1 MGTVYGNEIR
11 FDSGRGWWK
20 TKVDYNGSSAT
31 VTLEVEQDY
40 LLWVRIT
47 GTVNGI
53 PNSTLTF
60 NNNATGTHTLGTV
73 SIDPYS
79 DNTIALTCVQGSWG
93 QNGTSTATVPKQS
106 SPSAPTCS
114 VSVTNI
120 GVDRATCIGQIT
132 NNPLNYWKIHLYNTS
147 GSWQT
152 QATGTNSCSFTQTGL
167 AHNTTYN
174 FYHQY
179 TNNNDG
185 EGSGLIAHSF
195 TTLGN
200 PPTASHNSGG
210 DVIGRTYAQI
220 GFSYSCDTNADYS
233 SSNCVYGTTTSYGST
248 ATVDGYNHFF
258 CGGTGEGGTLTP
270 NTTYYYKFTIKD
282 NFGRTSNEVTGS
294 FRTSGNAPTI
304 NSVAVST
311 SRTSAIFNP
320 NVSYDTNASFS
331 SYSIKYG
338 TSTNYDSTST
348 STTISGL
355 TPNTTYYYSV
365 TVTDN
370 WGRTSTAKTGNFK
383 TTGNNP
389 TINSHEVKVYDQTSV
404 EMQYSASYDINDSLA
419 SYKWEYGISTSYGS
433 SVIGTNIINGLSAN
447 TTYYY
452 KLTITS
458 VQERSST
465 ATGSFKTDPATVT
478 ISALGISGITETT
491 VKVDYTFNN
500 PSNVEQFYVIE
511 TILER
516 EDGTSQNYQI
526 NNVIPPYS
534 KVYNNLEPDSKY
546 TCKARVGIEGQG
558 GTIYYSQ
565 WVSQDF
571 ETLASTPFVKID
583 SNGVIKHYKGY
594 ALGKSDIYNGYSSE
608 WKNGNY
614 SETVNSS
621 ISFNGEGTGVSKVKY
636 IEIMPNDAYAYEFP
650 VEQFTTSSGITLIL
664 TNVSDIIQKVV
675 KVKPGQSGSI
685 NTDSSTRLYITCTGI
700 DLNKETAR
708 YIRFSI
714 YRSIKKVPLDK
725 ESIVMLNNKIRYID
739 ISQNGYIKGTTVGS
753 DGKIVELDV
762 YDKLGNNI
770 ALNKSVIMEKGS
782 GSNLEKITDGNYDG
796 SSYCTLNK
804 NSAGTTVRV
813 DLGQEYSYDQIDRVV
828 LWRDVDSI
836 YQESRLLGLDANK
849 QITWKFQ
856 SYKSEG
862 VYKEISEGY
871 TARPRK
877 AKTKHNIYIT
887 SLLNE
892 LDNPPFA
899 DKITI
904 NADWNISIPPVIADL
919 TTHRVDAIIAA
930 NSGKLLKNDVGDLT
944 ALTTTEK
951 SNLVDAINEIW
962 EGINKTEEEFTV
974 LDFVL
979 ESILCG

>member
-1 MGTVYGNEIR
+1 MATVYSGQRWNGEGSCYWRIR
-11 FDSGRGWWK
+11 
-20 TKVDYNGSSAT
+20 VD
-31 VTLEVEQDY
+31 
-40 LLWVRIT
+40 
-47 GTVNGI
+47 
-53 PNSTLTF
+53 
-60 NNNATGTHTLGTV
+60 
-73 SIDPYS
+73 YS
-79 DNTIALTCVQGSWG
+79 DNSANVYVDVGPSGWSIWLRFTSGNNTFTKNATTYYASN
-93 QNGTSTATVPKQS
+93 NGKSANLLGTLSISPYSATTVYQ
-106 SPSAPTCS
+106 TCS
-114 VSVTNI
+114 GSTWGGNVNGESSVTI
-120 GVDRATCIGQIT
+120 PQQYSPAGPTYSRSVSGITRTSATLNVSCSS
-132 NNPLNYWKIHLYNTS
+132 NPASYWRIHWYDTS
-147 GSWQT
+147 GSWVGYSGNG
-152 QATGTNSCSFTQTGL
+152 ATGSWTYTQDNLTP
-167 AHNTTYN
+167 NTSYN
-174 FYHQY
+174 FYTQV

-185 EGSGLIAHSF
+185 EETGLSPIRF
-195 TTLGN
+195 TT
-200 PPTASHNSGG
+200 
-210 DVIGRTYAQI
+210 I
-220 GFSYSCDTNADYS
+220 
-233 SSNCVYGTTTSYGST
+233 
-248 ATVDGYNHFF
+248 
-258 CGGTGEGGTLTP
+258 
-270 NTTYYYKFTIKD
+270 
-282 NFGRTSNEVTGS
+282 
-294 FRTSGNAPTI
+294 GNAPAI
-304 NSVAVST
+304 NSIAVSP

-320 NVSYDTNASFS
+320 NVSYDTNASFR
-331 SYSIKYG
+331 SYSIRYG
-338 TSTNYDSTST
+338 TSTSYGSTST

-355 TPNTTYYYSV
+355 TPNTTYYYSI

-370 WGRTSTAKTGNFK
+370 WERTSVAKTGSFK

-389 TINSHEVKVYDQTSV
+389 TINSHGVKTYAQTSV
-404 EMQYSASYDINDSLA
+404 EMQYSASYDTNDSLS
-419 SYKWEYGISTSYGS
+419 SYKWEYGTSTSYGS
-433 SVIGTNIINGLSAN
+433 SVTGTNTISGLSSN

-452 KLTITS
+452 KLTVTGI
-458 VQERSST
+458 QGRSST

-478 ISALGISGITETT
+478 ISALGISEITETT
-491 VKVDYTFNN
+491 AKVDYTFNN

-511 TILER
+511 TVLER
-516 EDGTSQNYQI
+516 EDGTSQNYQA
-526 NNVIPPYS
+526 NNITPPYT
-534 KVYNNLEPDSKY
+534 KVYDNLEPGSKY
-546 TCKARVGIEGQG
+546 TCKARVGIKGQG

-565 WVSQDF
+565 WASQDF

-614 SETVNSS
+614 SETVNSP
-621 ISFNGEGTGVSKVKY
+621 ISFNGEGAGVSKVKY

-650 VEQFTTSSGITLIL
+650 VEQFTTSSNITLIL
-664 TNVSDIIQKVV
+664 TNVSDIVQKVV
-675 KVKPGQSGSI
+675 KVTPGQSGSI
-685 NTDSSTRLYITCTGI
+685 NTDSSTRLYITCTGT
-700 DLNKETAR
+700 DLSKETAK
-708 YIRFSI
+708 YVRFSI

-725 ESIVMLNNKIRYID
+725 ESIVTLNNKIRYID
-739 ISQNGYIKGTTVGS
+739 ISQNGYIKGTTAGS
-753 DGKIVELDV
+753 DGKIIELDV

-770 ALNKSVIMEKGS
+770 AFNKNVTMERGS
-782 GSNLEKITDGNYDG
+782 GINLEKITDGNHDG
-796 SSYCTLNK
+796 SSYCTLNE
-804 NSAGTTVRV
+804 NSAGTTVRI

-828 LWRDVDSI
+828 LWRDVDCI
-836 YQESRLLGLDANK
+836 YQESRLLGLDASK

-862 VYKEISEGY
+862 VYKETSEGY

-930 NSGKLLKNDVGDLT
+930 NSGRLLKNDVGDLT

-962 EGINKTEEEFTV
+962 NGINKTEEEFTV

>member
-1 MGTVYGNEIR
+1 MASTTISCDGY
-11 FDSGRGWWK
+11 
-20 TKVDYNGSSAT
+20 YNGTHRIVSAT
-31 VTLEVEQDY
+31 V
-40 LLWVRIT
+40 
-47 GTVNGI
+47 
-53 PNSTLTF
+53 S
-60 NNNATGTHTLGTV
+60 
-73 SIDPYS
+73 S
-79 DNTIALTCVQGSWG
+79 D
-93 QNGTSTATVPKQS
+93 
-106 SPSAPTCS
+106 
-114 VSVTNI
+114 
-120 GVDRATCIGQIT
+120 
-132 NNPLNYWKIHLYNTS
+132 
-147 GSWQT
+147 
-152 QATGTNSCSFTQTGL
+152 
-167 AHNTTYN
+167 
-174 FYHQY
+174 
-179 TNNNDG
+179 
-185 EGSGLIAHSF
+185 
-195 TTLGN
+195 
-200 PPTASHNSGG
+200 
-210 DVIGRTYAQI
+210 
-220 GFSYSCDTNADYS
+220 
-233 SSNCVYGTTTSYGST
+233 YGST
-248 ATVDGYNHFF
+248 SASYTLTSTYDTSQGPYTRVGLYINGSLVYDSGYSGNFNTFPTGRNKSFSGTANNIPASGIVSISLGVGIGHNNLSDATASGSIVKATTPTINAPSVSPSRTIASASFSVANN
-258 CGGTGEGGTLTP
+258 GGVAITDHYIDCSQSNFGSVVSSIASSSGTFSGLTP
-270 NTTYYYKFTIKD
+270 NTTYYARANASNGYYRGYSSVVSFT
-282 NFGRTSNEVTGS
+282 TT
-294 FRTSGNAPTI
+294 GNAPTV
-304 NSVAVST
+304 NSVAVSP

-320 NVSYDTNASFS
+320 NVSYDTNASFR
-331 SYSIKYG
+331 SYSIRYG
-338 TSTNYDSTST
+338 TSTSYGSTST

-370 WGRTSTAKTGNFK
+370 WGRTSTAKTGSFK

-389 TINSHEVKVYDQTSV
+389 TINSHEVKVYAQTSV
-404 EMQYSASYDINDSLA
+404 EMQYSASYDTNDSLS
-419 SYKWEYGISTSYGS
+419 SYKWEYGTSTSYGS
-433 SVIGTNIINGLSAN
+433 SITGTNIINGLNAN

-452 KLTITS
+452 KLTVTS
-458 VQERSST
+458 VQGRSST

-478 ISALGISGITETT
+478 ISALGISEITETT
-491 VKVDYTFNN
+491 VKVDYTFSN

-511 TILER
+511 TVLER
-516 EDGTSQNYQI
+516 EDGTSQNYQA
-526 NNVIPPYS
+526 NNITLPYT
-534 KVYNNLEPDSKY
+534 KVYDNLEPGSKY
-546 TCKARVGIEGQG
+546 TCKTRVGIKGQS
-558 GTIYYSQ
+558 GTVYYSQ
-565 WVSQDF
+565 WASQDF

-614 SETVNSS
+614 SETVNSP
-621 ISFNGEGTGVSKVKY
+621 ISFNGEGAGVSKVKY
-636 IEIMPNDAYAYEFP
+636 IEIMPNDTYTYEFP

-675 KVKPGQSGSI
+675 KVTPGQSGSI
-685 NTDSSTRLYITCTGI
+685 NTDSSTRLYITCTGT

-708 YIRFSI
+708 YVRFSI
-714 YRSIKKVPLDK
+714 YRSISKVPLDK
-725 ESIVMLNNKIRYID
+725 ESIVTLNNKIRYID
-739 ISQNGYIKGTTVGS
+739 ISQNGYIKGTTTGS
-753 DGKIVELDV
+753 DGKIIELDV

-770 ALNKSVIMEKGS
+770 ALNKNVTMERGS
-782 GSNLEKITDGNYDG
+782 GSNLEKITDGNHDG
-796 SSYCTLNK
+796 SSYCTLNE

-828 LWRDVDSI
+828 LWRDVDCL
-836 YQESRLLGLDANK
+836 YQESRLLGLDASK

-862 VYKEISEGY
+862 VYKETSEGY

-930 NSGKLLKNDVGDLT
+930 NSGRLLKNDVGDLT

-962 EGINKTEEEFTV
+962 NSINKTEEEFTV

>member
-1 MGTVYGNEIR
+1 MATVYSGQRWNGEGSCYWRIR
-11 FDSGRGWWK
+11 
-20 TKVDYNGSSAT
+20 VD
-31 VTLEVEQDY
+31 
-40 LLWVRIT
+40 
-47 GTVNGI
+47 
-53 PNSTLTF
+53 
-60 NNNATGTHTLGTV
+60 
-73 SIDPYS
+73 YS
-79 DNTIALTCVQGSWG
+79 DNSANVYVDVGPSGWSIWLRFTSGNNTFTKNATTYYASN
-93 QNGTSTATVPKQS
+93 NGKSANLLGTLSISPYSATTVYQ
-106 SPSAPTCS
+106 TCS
-114 VSVTNI
+114 GSTWGGNVNGESSVTI
-120 GVDRATCIGQIT
+120 PQQYSPAGPTYSRSVSGITRTSATLNVSCSS
-132 NNPLNYWKIHLYNTS
+132 NPASYWRIHWYDTS
-147 GSWQT
+147 GSWVGYSGNG
-152 QATGTNSCSFTQTGL
+152 ATGSWTYTQDNLTP
-167 AHNTTYN
+167 NTSYN
-174 FYHQY
+174 FYTQV

-185 EGSGLIAHSF
+185 EGTGLSPIEF
-195 TTLGN
+195 TT
-200 PPTASHNSGG
+200 T
-210 DVIGRTYAQI
+210 
-220 GFSYSCDTNADYS
+220 
-233 SSNCVYGTTTSYGST
+233 
-248 ATVDGYNHFF
+248 
-258 CGGTGEGGTLTP
+258 
-270 NTTYYYKFTIKD
+270 
-282 NFGRTSNEVTGS
+282 
-294 FRTSGNAPTI
+294 GNAPTI
-304 NSVAVST
+304 NSVAVSP

-320 NVSYDTNASFS
+320 NVSYDTNASFR
-331 SYSIKYG
+331 SYSIRYG
-338 TSTNYDSTST
+338 TSTSYGSTST

-355 TPNTTYYYSV
+355 TPNTTYYYSM

-370 WGRTSTAKTGNFK
+370 WGRTSIAKTGSFK

-389 TINSHEVKVYDQTSV
+389 TINSHGVKTYAQTSV
-404 EMQYSASYDINDSLA
+404 EMQYSASYDTNDSL
-419 SYKWEYGISTSYGS
+419 SLYKWEYGTSTSYGS
-433 SVIGTNIINGLSAN
+433 SVTGTNIINGLNAN

-452 KLTITS
+452 KLTVTS
-458 VQERSST
+458 VQGRNST

-478 ISALGISGITETT
+478 ISALGISEITETT
-491 VKVDYTFNN
+491 AKVDYTFNN
-500 PSNVEQFYVIE
+500 PSNVGQFYVIE

-516 EDGTSQNYQI
+516 EDGDSQNYQV
-526 NNVIPPYS
+526 NNIAPPYS
-534 KVYNNLEPDSKY
+534 KVYDNLEPGSKY
-546 TCKARVGIEGQG
+546 TCKARVGIKGQG

-565 WVSQDF
+565 WASQDF

-614 SETVNSS
+614 SETVNSP
-621 ISFNGEGTGVSKVKY
+621 ISFNGEGAGVSKVKY

-650 VEQFTTSSGITLIL
+650 VEQFTTSSNITLIL
-664 TNVSDIIQKVV
+664 TNVSDIVQKVV
-675 KVKPGQSGSI
+675 KVTPGQSGSI
-685 NTDSSTRLYITCTGI
+685 NTDSSTRLYITCTGT

-708 YIRFSI
+708 YVRFSI

-725 ESIVMLNNKIRYID
+725 ESIVTLNNKIRYID
-739 ISQNGYIKGTTVGS
+739 ISQNGYIKGTTMGS
-753 DGKIVELDV
+753 DGKIIELDV

-770 ALNKSVIMEKGS
+770 ALNKNVTMERGS
-782 GSNLEKITDGNYDG
+782 GSNLEKITDGNHDG
-796 SSYCTLNK
+796 SSYCTLNE

-828 LWRDVDSI
+828 LWRDVDCL

-862 VYKEISEGY
+862 VYKETSEGY
-871 TARPRK
+871 TGRPRK

-930 NSGKLLKNDVGDLT
+930 NSGRLLKNDVGDLT

-962 EGINKTEEEFTV
+962 NGINKTEEEFTV

>member
-1 MGTVYGNEIR
+1 MATVYSGQRWNSEGSCYWRIR
-11 FDSGRGWWK
+11 
-20 TKVDYNGSSAT
+20 VD
-31 VTLEVEQDY
+31 
-40 LLWVRIT
+40 
-47 GTVNGI
+47 
-53 PNSTLTF
+53 
-60 NNNATGTHTLGTV
+60 
-73 SIDPYS
+73 YS
-79 DNTIALTCVQGSWG
+79 DNSANVYVDVGPSGWSIWLRFTSGNNTFTKNATTYYASN
-93 QNGTSTATVPKQS
+93 NGKSANLLGTLSISPYSATTVYQ
-106 SPSAPTCS
+106 TCS
-114 VSVTNI
+114 GSTWGGNVNGESSVTI
-120 GVDRATCIGQIT
+120 PQQYSPAGPTYSRSVSGITRTSATLNVSCSS
-132 NNPLNYWKIHLYNTS
+132 NPASYWRIHWYDTS
-147 GSWQT
+147 GSWVGYSGNG
-152 QATGTNSCSFTQTGL
+152 ATGSWTYTQDNLTP
-167 AHNTTYN
+167 NTSYN
-174 FYHQY
+174 FYTQV

-185 EGSGLIAHSF
+185 EGTGLSPIEF
-195 TTLGN
+195 TT
-200 PPTASHNSGG
+200 T
-210 DVIGRTYAQI
+210 
-220 GFSYSCDTNADYS
+220 
-233 SSNCVYGTTTSYGST
+233 
-248 ATVDGYNHFF
+248 
-258 CGGTGEGGTLTP
+258 
-270 NTTYYYKFTIKD
+270 
-282 NFGRTSNEVTGS
+282 
-294 FRTSGNAPTI
+294 GNAPTI
-304 NSVAVST
+304 NSVAVSP

-320 NVSYDTNASFS
+320 NVSYDTNASFR
-331 SYSIKYG
+331 SYSIRYG
-338 TSTNYDSTST
+338 TSTSYGSTST

-355 TPNTTYYYSV
+355 TPNTTYYYSM

-370 WGRTSTAKTGNFK
+370 WGRTSIAKTGSFK

-389 TINSHEVKVYDQTSV
+389 TINSHGVKTYAQTSA
-404 EMQYSASYDINDSLA
+404 EMQYSASYDTNDSLS
-419 SYKWEYGISTSYGS
+419 SYKWEYGTSTSYGS
-433 SVIGTNIINGLSAN
+433 SVTGTNIINGLNVN

-452 KLTITS
+452 KLTVTS
-458 VQERSST
+458 TQGRNST
-465 ATGSFKTDPATVT
+465 TTGSFKTDPATVT
-478 ISALGISGITETT
+478 ISALGISEITETT
-491 VKVDYTFNN
+491 AKVDYTFNN
-500 PSNVEQFYVIE
+500 PSNVGQFYVIE

-516 EDGTSQNYQI
+516 EDGDSQNYQA
-526 NNVIPPYS
+526 NNIAPPYS
-534 KVYNNLEPDSKY
+534 KVYDNLEPGSKY
-546 TCKARVGIEGQG
+546 TCKARVGIKGQG

-565 WVSQDF
+565 WASQDF

-614 SETVNSS
+614 SETVNSP
-621 ISFNGEGTGVSKVKY
+621 ISFNGEGAGVSKVKY

-650 VEQFTTSSGITLIL
+650 VEQFTTSSNITLIL
-664 TNVSDIIQKVV
+664 TNVSDIVQKVV
-675 KVKPGQSGSI
+675 KVTPGQSGSI
-685 NTDSSTRLYITCTGI
+685 NTDSSTRLYITCTGT

-708 YIRFSI
+708 YVRFSI
-714 YRSIKKVPLDK
+714 YRSISKVPLDK
-725 ESIVMLNNKIRYID
+725 ESIVTLNNKIRYID
-739 ISQNGYIKGTTVGS
+739 ISQNGYIKGTTTGS
-753 DGKIVELDV
+753 DGKIIELDV

-770 ALNKSVIMEKGS
+770 ALNKNVTMEKGS
-782 GSNLEKITDGNYDG
+782 GSNLEKITDGNHNG
-796 SSYCTLNK
+796 SSYCTLNE
-804 NSAGTTVRV
+804 NSAGTTARI

-828 LWRDVDSI
+828 LWRDVDCI
-836 YQESRLLGLDANK
+836 YQESRLLGLDASK

-862 VYKEISEGY
+862 VYKETSEGY

-930 NSGKLLKNDVGDLT
+930 NSGRLLKNDVGDLT

>member
-1 MGTVYGNEIR
+1 MATVYSGQRWNGDGSCYWRIR
-11 FDSGRGWWK
+11 
-20 TKVDYNGSSAT
+20 VD
-31 VTLEVEQDY
+31 
-40 LLWVRIT
+40 
-47 GTVNGI
+47 
-53 PNSTLTF
+53 
-60 NNNATGTHTLGTV
+60 
-73 SIDPYS
+73 YS
-79 DNTIALTCVQGSWG
+79 DNTANVYVDVGPSGWSIWLRFTSGNNTFTKNAATYYASNNGKSANLLGTLSISPYSATTVYQTCSGSSWG
-93 QNGTSTATVPKQS
+93 GNVNGESSVTIPKQY
-106 SPSAPTCS
+106 SPEGPTYSRS
-114 VSVTNI
+114 VSGIT
-120 GVDRATCIGQIT
+120 RTSATLNVSCSS
-132 NNPLNYWKIHLYNTS
+132 NPASYWTIHWYNTS
-147 GSWQT
+147 GSWVGSSGNG
-152 QATGTNSCSFTQTGL
+152 ATGSWTYTQDNLTP
-167 AHNTTYN
+167 NTSYN
-174 FYHQY
+174 FYTQV

-185 EGSGLIAHSF
+185 EGTGLS
-195 TTLGN
+195 
-200 PPTASHNSGG
+200 P
-210 DVIGRTYAQI
+210 I
-220 GFSYSCDTNADYS
+220 GFI
-233 SSNCVYGTTTSYGST
+233 TT
-248 ATVDGYNHFF
+248 
-258 CGGTGEGGTLTP
+258 
-270 NTTYYYKFTIKD
+270 
-282 NFGRTSNEVTGS
+282 
-294 FRTSGNAPTI
+294 GNAPTI
-304 NSVAVST
+304 NSVAVSP
-311 SRTSAIFNP
+311 SRTSVIFNP

-331 SYSIKYG
+331 SYSIRYG
-338 TSTNYDSTST
+338 TSTSYSSTST

-355 TPNTTYYYSV
+355 TPNTTYYYSM

-370 WGRTSTAKTGNFK
+370 WGRTSVAKTGSFK

-389 TINSHEVKVYDQTSV
+389 TINSHGIKTYAQTSV
-404 EMQYSASYDINDSLA
+404 EMQYSASYDTNDSLS
-419 SYKWEYGISTSYGS
+419 SYKWEYGTSTSYGN
-433 SVIGTNIINGLSAN
+433 SVTGTNIINGLNAN

-452 KLTITS
+452 KLTVIST
-458 VQERSST
+458 QGRSST

-478 ISALGISGITETT
+478 ISALGISEITETT
-491 VKVDYTFNN
+491 AKVDYTFNN

-511 TILER
+511 TVLER
-516 EDGTSQNYQI
+516 EDGTSQNYQA
-526 NNVIPPYS
+526 NNITPPYT
-534 KVYNNLEPDSKY
+534 KVYDNLEQGSKY
-546 TCKARVGIEGQG
+546 TCKTRVGIKGQS
-558 GTIYYSQ
+558 GTVYYSQ
-565 WVSQDF
+565 WASQDF

-621 ISFNGEGTGVSKVKY
+621 ISFNGEGVGVSKVKY

-664 TNVSDIIQKVV
+664 TNASDIIQKVV
-675 KVKPGQSGSI
+675 KVTPGQSGSI
-685 NTDSSTRLYITCTGI
+685 NTDSSTRLYITCTGT
-700 DLNKETAR
+700 DLSKETAK

-725 ESIVMLNNKIRYID
+725 ESIVTLNNKIRYID
-739 ISQNGYIKGTTVGS
+739 ISQNGYIKGTTTGS
-753 DGKIVELDV
+753 DGKIIELDV

-770 ALNKSVIMEKGS
+770 ALNKNVTMERGN
-782 GSNLEKITDGNYDG
+782 GSNLEKITDGNHDG
-796 SSYCTLNK
+796 SSYCTLNE

-828 LWRDVDSI
+828 LWRDVDRL

-862 VYKEISEGY
+862 VYKETSEGY

-892 LDNPPFA
+892 LDSPPFA
-899 DKITI
+899 DKIII
-904 NADWNISIPPVIADL
+904 NADWNMSIPPVIADL

-930 NSGKLLKNDVGDLT
+930 NSGRLLKNDVGDLT

-962 EGINKTEEEFTV
+962 NGINKTEEEFTV

>member
-1 MGTVYGNEIR
+1 MATVYSGKRWNGEESCYWRIR
-11 FDSGRGWWK
+11 
-20 TKVDYNGSSAT
+20 VD
-31 VTLEVEQDY
+31 
-40 LLWVRIT
+40 
-47 GTVNGI
+47 
-53 PNSTLTF
+53 
-60 NNNATGTHTLGTV
+60 
-73 SIDPYS
+73 YS
-79 DNTIALTCVQGSWG
+79 DNSADVYVDVGPSGWSILLRFTSGNNTFTKNATTYYASN
-93 QNGTSTATVPKQS
+93 NGKSANLLGTLSISPYSATTVYQ
-106 SPSAPTCS
+106 TCS
-114 VSVTNI
+114 GSTWGGNVNGESSVTI
-120 GVDRATCIGQIT
+120 PQQYSPAGPTYSRSVSGITRTSATLNVSCSS
-132 NNPLNYWKIHLYNTS
+132 NPASYWRIHWYDTS
-147 GSWQT
+147 GSRVGYSGNG
-152 QATGTNSCSFTQTGL
+152 ATGSWTYTQDNLTP
-167 AHNTTYN
+167 NTSYN
-174 FYHQY
+174 FYTQV

-185 EGSGLIAHSF
+185 EGTGLSPIEF
-195 TTLGN
+195 TT
-200 PPTASHNSGG
+200 T
-210 DVIGRTYAQI
+210 
-220 GFSYSCDTNADYS
+220 
-233 SSNCVYGTTTSYGST
+233 
-248 ATVDGYNHFF
+248 
-258 CGGTGEGGTLTP
+258 
-270 NTTYYYKFTIKD
+270 
-282 NFGRTSNEVTGS
+282 
-294 FRTSGNAPTI
+294 GNAPTI
-304 NSVAVST
+304 NSVAVSP

-320 NVSYDTNASFS
+320 NVSYDTNASFR
-331 SYSIKYG
+331 SYSIRYG
-338 TSTNYDSTST
+338 TSTSYGSTST

-355 TPNTTYYYSV
+355 TPNTTYYYSM

-370 WGRTSTAKTGNFK
+370 WERTSIAKTGSFK

-389 TINSHEVKVYDQTSV
+389 TINSHGVKTYAQTSV
-404 EMQYSASYDINDSLA
+404 EMQYSASYDTNDSLS
-419 SYKWEYGISTSYGS
+419 SYKWEYGTSTSYGS
-433 SVIGTNIINGLSAN
+433 SVTGTNIINGLNVN

-452 KLTITS
+452 KLTVTS
-458 VQERSST
+458 TQGRNST
-465 ATGSFKTDPATVT
+465 TTGSFKTDPATVT
-478 ISALGISGITETT
+478 ISALGISEITETT
-491 VKVDYTFNN
+491 AKVDYTFNN
-500 PSNVEQFYVIE
+500 PSNVGQFYVIE

-516 EDGTSQNYQI
+516 EDGDSQNYQV
-526 NNVIPPYS
+526 NNIASPYS
-534 KVYNNLEPDSKY
+534 KVYDNLEPGSKY
-546 TCKARVGIEGQG
+546 TCKARVGIKGQG

-565 WVSQDF
+565 WASQDF

-614 SETVNSS
+614 SETVNSP
-621 ISFNGEGTGVSKVKY
+621 ISFNGEGAGVSKVKY

-664 TNVSDIIQKVV
+664 TNVSDIIQKVI
-675 KVKPGQSGSI
+675 KVTSGQSGSI
-685 NTDSSTRLYITCTGI
+685 NTDSSTRLYITCTGTN
-700 DLNKETAR
+700 LSKETAK

-725 ESIVMLNNKIRYID
+725 ESIVTLNNKIRYID
-739 ISQNGYIKGTTVGS
+739 ISQNGYIKGTTTGS
-753 DGKIVELDV
+753 DGKIIELDV

-770 ALNKSVIMEKGS
+770 ALNKNVTIERGS
-782 GSNLEKITDGNYDG
+782 GSNFEKITDGNHDG
-796 SSYCTLNK
+796 SSYCTLNE

-828 LWRDVDSI
+828 LWRDIDCL

-892 LDNPPFA
+892 LDSPPFA

-904 NADWNISIPPVIADL
+904 NADWDISIPPVIADL

-930 NSGKLLKNDVGDLT
+930 NSGRLLKNDIGDLT

-962 EGINKTEEEFTV
+962 NGINKTEEEFTV

>member
-1 MGTVYGNEIR
+1 MATVYSGQRWNGEGSCYWRIR
-11 FDSGRGWWK
+11 
-20 TKVDYNGSSAT
+20 VD
-31 VTLEVEQDY
+31 
-40 LLWVRIT
+40 
-47 GTVNGI
+47 
-53 PNSTLTF
+53 
-60 NNNATGTHTLGTV
+60 
-73 SIDPYS
+73 YS
-79 DNTIALTCVQGSWG
+79 DNSANVYVDVGPSGWSIWLRFTSGNNTFTKNATTYYASN
-93 QNGTSTATVPKQS
+93 NGKSANLLGTLSISPYSATTVYQ
-106 SPSAPTCS
+106 TCS
-114 VSVTNI
+114 GSTWGGNVNGESSVTI
-120 GVDRATCIGQIT
+120 PQQYSPAGPTYSRSVSGITRTSATLNVSCSS
-132 NNPLNYWKIHLYNTS
+132 NPASYWRIHWYDTS
-147 GSWQT
+147 GSWVGYSGNG
-152 QATGTNSCSFTQTGL
+152 ATGSWTYTQDNLTP
-167 AHNTTYN
+167 NTSYN
-174 FYHQY
+174 FYTQV

-185 EGSGLIAHSF
+185 EGTGLSPIGF
-195 TTLGN
+195 TT
-200 PPTASHNSGG
+200 T
-210 DVIGRTYAQI
+210 
-220 GFSYSCDTNADYS
+220 
-233 SSNCVYGTTTSYGST
+233 
-248 ATVDGYNHFF
+248 
-258 CGGTGEGGTLTP
+258 
-270 NTTYYYKFTIKD
+270 
-282 NFGRTSNEVTGS
+282 
-294 FRTSGNAPTI
+294 GNAPTI
-304 NSVAVST
+304 NSVAVSP

-331 SYSIKYG
+331 SYSIRYG
-338 TSTNYDSTST
+338 TSTSYGSTST

-355 TPNTTYYYSV
+355 TPNTTYYYSM

-370 WGRTSTAKTGNFK
+370 WGRTSAAKTGSFK

-389 TINSHEVKVYDQTSV
+389 TINSHGVKTYAQTSA
-404 EMQYSASYDINDSLA
+404 EMQYSASYDTNDSLS
-419 SYKWEYGISTSYGS
+419 SYKWEYGTSTSYGS
-433 SVIGTNIINGLSAN
+433 SVTGTNIINGLNVN

-452 KLTITS
+452 KLTVTS
-458 VQERSST
+458 TQGRNST
-465 ATGSFKTDPATVT
+465 TTGSFKTDPATVT
-478 ISALGISGITETT
+478 ISALGISEITETT
-491 VKVDYTFNN
+491 AKVDYTFNN
-500 PSNVEQFYVIE
+500 PSNVGQFYVIE

-516 EDGTSQNYQI
+516 EDGDSHNYQV
-526 NNVIPPYS
+526 NNIASPYS
-534 KVYNNLEPDSKY
+534 KVYDNLEPGSKY
-546 TCKARVGIEGQG
+546 TCKARVGIKGQG

-565 WVSQDF
+565 WASQDF

-614 SETVNSS
+614 SETVNSP
-621 ISFNGEGTGVSKVKY
+621 ISFNGEGAGVSKVKY

-650 VEQFTTSSGITLIL
+650 VEQFTTSSNITLIL
-664 TNVSDIIQKVV
+664 TNVSDIVQKVV
-675 KVKPGQSGSI
+675 KVTPGQSGSI
-685 NTDSSTRLYITCTGI
+685 NTDSSTRLYITCTGT

-708 YIRFSI
+708 YVRFSI

-725 ESIVMLNNKIRYID
+725 ESIVTLNNKIRYID
-739 ISQNGYIKGTTVGS
+739 ISQNGYIKGTTTGS
-753 DGKIVELDV
+753 DGKIIELDV

-770 ALNKSVIMEKGS
+770 ALNKNVTMEKGS
-782 GSNLEKITDGNYDG
+782 GSNLEKITDGNHDG
-796 SSYCTLNK
+796 SSYCILNE
-804 NSAGTTVRV
+804 NSAGTTVRI

-828 LWRDVDSI
+828 LWRDVDCI
-836 YQESRLLGLDANK
+836 YQESRLLGLDASK

-862 VYKEISEGY
+862 VYKETSEGY

-930 NSGKLLKNDVGDLT
+930 NSGRLLKNDVGDLT

-962 EGINKTEEEFTV
+962 NGINKTEEEFTV

>member
-1 MGTVYGNEIR
+1 MATVYSGQRWNGEGSCYWRIR
-11 FDSGRGWWK
+11 
-20 TKVDYNGSSAT
+20 VD
-31 VTLEVEQDY
+31 
-40 LLWVRIT
+40 
-47 GTVNGI
+47 
-53 PNSTLTF
+53 
-60 NNNATGTHTLGTV
+60 
-73 SIDPYS
+73 YS
-79 DNTIALTCVQGSWG
+79 DNSANVYVDVGPSGWSIWLRFTSGNNTFTKNATTYYASN
-93 QNGTSTATVPKQS
+93 NGKSANLLGTLSISPYSATTVYQ
-106 SPSAPTCS
+106 TCS
-114 VSVTNI
+114 GSTWGGNVNGESSVTI
-120 GVDRATCIGQIT
+120 PQQYSPAGPTYSRSVSGITRTSATLNVSCSS
-132 NNPLNYWKIHLYNTS
+132 NPASYWRIHWYDTS
-147 GSWQT
+147 GSWVGYSGNG
-152 QATGTNSCSFTQTGL
+152 ATGSWTYTQDNLTP
-167 AHNTTYN
+167 NTSYN
-174 FYHQY
+174 FYTQV

-185 EGSGLIAHSF
+185 EGTGLSPIEF
-195 TTLGN
+195 TT
-200 PPTASHNSGG
+200 T
-210 DVIGRTYAQI
+210 
-220 GFSYSCDTNADYS
+220 
-233 SSNCVYGTTTSYGST
+233 
-248 ATVDGYNHFF
+248 
-258 CGGTGEGGTLTP
+258 
-270 NTTYYYKFTIKD
+270 
-282 NFGRTSNEVTGS
+282 
-294 FRTSGNAPTI
+294 GNAPTI
-304 NSVAVST
+304 NSVAVSP

-320 NVSYDTNASFS
+320 NVSYDTNASFR
-331 SYSIKYG
+331 SYSIRYG
-338 TSTNYDSTST
+338 TSTSYGSTST

-355 TPNTTYYYSV
+355 TPNTTYYYSM
-365 TVTDN
+365 TITDN
-370 WGRTSTAKTGNFK
+370 WGRTSIAKTGSFK

-389 TINSHEVKVYDQTSV
+389 TINSHGVKTYAQTSV
-404 EMQYSASYDINDSLA
+404 EMQYSASYDTNDSLS
-419 SYKWEYGISTSYGS
+419 SYKWEYGTSTSYGS
-433 SVIGTNIINGLSAN
+433 LVTGTNIINGLNVN

-452 KLTITS
+452 KLTVTS
-458 VQERSST
+458 TQGRNST
-465 ATGSFKTDPATVT
+465 TTGFFKTDPATVT
-478 ISALGISGITETT
+478 ISALGISEITETT
-491 VKVDYTFNN
+491 AKVDYTFNN
-500 PSNVEQFYVIE
+500 PSNVGQFYVIE

-516 EDGTSQNYQI
+516 EDGDSQNYQV
-526 NNVIPPYS
+526 NNIAPPYS
-534 KVYNNLEPDSKY
+534 KVYDNLEPGSKY
-546 TCKARVGIEGQG
+546 TCKARVGIKGQG

-565 WVSQDF
+565 WASQDF

-614 SETVNSS
+614 SETVNSP
-621 ISFNGEGTGVSKVKY
+621 ISFNGEGAGVSKVKY

-650 VEQFTTSSGITLIL
+650 VEQFTTSSNITLIL
-664 TNVSDIIQKVV
+664 TNVSDIVQKVV
-675 KVKPGQSGSI
+675 KVTPGQSGSI
-685 NTDSSTRLYITCTGI
+685 NTDSSTRLYITCTGT

-708 YIRFSI
+708 YVRFSI
-714 YRSIKKVPLDK
+714 YRSISKVPLDK
-725 ESIVMLNNKIRYID
+725 ESIVTLNNKIRYID
-739 ISQNGYIKGTTVGS
+739 ISQNGYIKGTTTGS
-753 DGKIVELDV
+753 DGKIIELDV

-770 ALNKSVIMEKGS
+770 ALNKNVTMEKGS
-782 GSNLEKITDGNYDG
+782 GSNLEKITDGNHDG
-796 SSYCTLNK
+796 SSYCTLNE

-828 LWRDVDSI
+828 LWRDVDCI
-836 YQESRLLGLDANK
+836 YQESRLLGLDASK

-862 VYKEISEGY
+862 VYKETSEGY

-930 NSGKLLKNDVGDLT
+930 NSGRLLKNDVGDLT

>member
-1 MGTVYGNEIR
+1 MATVYSGQRWNGEGSCYWRIR
-11 FDSGRGWWK
+11 
-20 TKVDYNGSSAT
+20 VD
-31 VTLEVEQDY
+31 
-40 LLWVRIT
+40 
-47 GTVNGI
+47 
-53 PNSTLTF
+53 
-60 NNNATGTHTLGTV
+60 
-73 SIDPYS
+73 YS
-79 DNTIALTCVQGSWG
+79 DNSANVYVDVGPSGWSIWLRFTSGNNTFTKNATTYYASN
-93 QNGTSTATVPKQS
+93 NGKSANLLGTLSISPYSATTVYQ
-106 SPSAPTCS
+106 TCS
-114 VSVTNI
+114 GSTWGGNVNGESSVTI
-120 GVDRATCIGQIT
+120 PQQYSPAGPTYSRSVSGITRTSATLNVSCSS
-132 NNPLNYWKIHLYNTS
+132 NPASYWRIHWYDTS
-147 GSWQT
+147 GSWVGYSGNG
-152 QATGTNSCSFTQTGL
+152 ATGSWTYTQDNLTP
-167 AHNTTYN
+167 NTSYN
-174 FYHQY
+174 FYTQV

-185 EGSGLIAHSF
+185 EGTGLSPIEF
-195 TTLGN
+195 TT
-200 PPTASHNSGG
+200 T
-210 DVIGRTYAQI
+210 
-220 GFSYSCDTNADYS
+220 
-233 SSNCVYGTTTSYGST
+233 
-248 ATVDGYNHFF
+248 
-258 CGGTGEGGTLTP
+258 
-270 NTTYYYKFTIKD
+270 
-282 NFGRTSNEVTGS
+282 
-294 FRTSGNAPTI
+294 GNAPTI
-304 NSVAVST
+304 NSVAVSP

-320 NVSYDTNASFS
+320 NVSYDTNASFR
-331 SYSIKYG
+331 SYSIRYG
-338 TSTNYDSTST
+338 TSTSYGSTST

-355 TPNTTYYYSV
+355 TPNTTYYYSM

-370 WGRTSTAKTGNFK
+370 WGRTSIAKTGSFK

-389 TINSHEVKVYDQTSV
+389 TINSHGVKTYAQTSV
-404 EMQYSASYDINDSLA
+404 EMQYSASYDTNDSLS

-433 SVIGTNIINGLSAN
+433 SVTGTNIINGLSAN

-452 KLTITS
+452 KLTVTS
-458 VQERSST
+458 TQGRNST
-465 ATGSFKTDPATVT
+465 TTGSFKTDPATVT
-478 ISALGISGITETT
+478 ISALGISEITETT
-491 VKVDYTFNN
+491 AKVDYTFNN
-500 PSNVEQFYVIE
+500 SSNVGQFYVIK

-516 EDGTSQNYQI
+516 EDGDSQNYQVI
-526 NNVIPPYS
+526 NVIPPYS
-534 KVYNNLEPDSKY
+534 KVYDNLEPGSKY
-546 TCKARVGIEGQG
+546 TCKARVGIKGQG

-565 WVSQDF
+565 WASQDF

-614 SETVNSS
+614 SETVNSP
-621 ISFNGEGTGVSKVKY
+621 ISFNGEGAGVSKVKY

-650 VEQFTTSSGITLIL
+650 VEQFTTSSNITLIL
-664 TNVSDIIQKVV
+664 TNVSDIVQKVV
-675 KVKPGQSGSI
+675 KVTPGQSGSI
-685 NTDSSTRLYITCTGI
+685 NTDSSTRLYITCTGT

-708 YIRFSI
+708 YVRFSI

-725 ESIVMLNNKIRYID
+725 ESIVTLNNKIRYID
-739 ISQNGYIKGTTVGS
+739 ISQNGYIKGTTTGS
-753 DGKIVELDV
+753 DGKIIELDV

-770 ALNKSVIMEKGS
+770 ALNKNVTMERGS
-782 GSNLEKITDGNYDG
+782 GSNLEKITDGNHDG
-796 SSYCTLNK
+796 SSYCTLNE

-828 LWRDVDSI
+828 LWRDVDCL

-862 VYKEISEGY
+862 VYKETSEGY

-892 LDNPPFA
+892 LDSPPFA
-899 DKITI
+899 DKIII
-904 NADWNISIPPVIADL
+904 NADWNMSIPPVIADL

-930 NSGKLLKNDVGDLT
+930 NSGRLLKNDVGDLT

-962 EGINKTEEEFTV
+962 NGINKTEEEFTV

>member
-1 MGTVYGNEIR
+1 MATVYSGQRWNGEGSCYWRIR
-11 FDSGRGWWK
+11 
-20 TKVDYNGSSAT
+20 VD
-31 VTLEVEQDY
+31 
-40 LLWVRIT
+40 
-47 GTVNGI
+47 
-53 PNSTLTF
+53 
-60 NNNATGTHTLGTV
+60 
-73 SIDPYS
+73 YS
-79 DNTIALTCVQGSWG
+79 DNSANVYVDVGPSGWSIWLRFTSGNNTFTKNATTYYASN
-93 QNGTSTATVPKQS
+93 NGKSANLLGTLSISPYSATTVYQ
-106 SPSAPTCS
+106 TCS
-114 VSVTNI
+114 GSTWGGNVNGESSVTI
-120 GVDRATCIGQIT
+120 PQQYSPAGPTYSRSVSGITRTSATLNVSCSS
-132 NNPLNYWKIHLYNTS
+132 NPASYWRIHWYDTS
-147 GSWQT
+147 GSWVGYSGNG
-152 QATGTNSCSFTQTGL
+152 ATGSWTYTQDNLTP
-167 AHNTTYN
+167 NTSYN
-174 FYHQY
+174 FYTQV

-185 EGSGLIAHSF
+185 EGTGLSPIEF
-195 TTLGN
+195 TT
-200 PPTASHNSGG
+200 T
-210 DVIGRTYAQI
+210 
-220 GFSYSCDTNADYS
+220 
-233 SSNCVYGTTTSYGST
+233 
-248 ATVDGYNHFF
+248 
-258 CGGTGEGGTLTP
+258 
-270 NTTYYYKFTIKD
+270 
-282 NFGRTSNEVTGS
+282 
-294 FRTSGNAPTI
+294 GNAPTI
-304 NSVAVST
+304 NSVAVSP

-320 NVSYDTNASFS
+320 NVSYDTNASFR
-331 SYSIKYG
+331 SYSIRYG
-338 TSTNYDSTST
+338 TSTSYGSTST

-355 TPNTTYYYSV
+355 TPNTTYYYSM

-370 WGRTSTAKTGNFK
+370 WGRTSIAKTGSFK

-389 TINSHEVKVYDQTSV
+389 TINSHGVKTYAQTSV
-404 EMQYSASYDINDSLA
+404 EMQYSASYDTNDSL
-419 SYKWEYGISTSYGS
+419 SLYKWEYGTSTSYGS
-433 SVIGTNIINGLSAN
+433 SVTGTNIINGLNAN

-452 KLTITS
+452 KLTVTS
-458 VQERSST
+458 VQGRNST

-478 ISALGISGITETT
+478 ISALGISEITETT
-491 VKVDYTFNN
+491 AKVDYTFNN
-500 PSNVEQFYVIE
+500 PSNVGQFYVIE

-516 EDGTSQNYQI
+516 EDGDSQNYQV
-526 NNVIPPYS
+526 NNIAPPYS
-534 KVYNNLEPDSKY
+534 KVYDNLEPGSKY
-546 TCKARVGIEGQG
+546 TCKVRVGIKGQG

-565 WVSQDF
+565 WASQDF

-614 SETVNSS
+614 SETVNSP
-621 ISFNGEGTGVSKVKY
+621 ISFNGEGAGVSKVKY

-650 VEQFTTSSGITLIL
+650 VEQFTTSSNITLIL
-664 TNVSDIIQKVV
+664 TNVSDIVQKVV
-675 KVKPGQSGSI
+675 KVTPGQSGSI
-685 NTDSSTRLYITCTGI
+685 NTDSSTRLYITCTGT

-708 YIRFSI
+708 YVRFSI

-725 ESIVMLNNKIRYID
+725 ESIVTLNNKIRYID
-739 ISQNGYIKGTTVGS
+739 ISQNGYIKGTTMGS
-753 DGKIVELDV
+753 DGKIIELDV

-770 ALNKSVIMEKGS
+770 ALNKNVTMERGS
-782 GSNLEKITDGNYDG
+782 GSNLEKITDGNHDG
-796 SSYCTLNK
+796 SSYCTLNE

-828 LWRDVDSI
+828 LWRDVDCL

-862 VYKEISEGY
+862 VYKETSEGY
-871 TARPRK
+871 TGRPRK

-930 NSGKLLKNDVGDLT
+930 NSGRLLKNDVGDLT

-962 EGINKTEEEFTV
+962 NGINKTEEEFTV

>member
-1 MGTVYGNEIR
+1 MASGTVRIR
-11 FDSGRGWWK
+11 PDGYAPQLGVKYS
-20 TKVDYNGSSAT
+20 TSYNGSGSYTVSLWLANSSVYSSGAYFGYRIEATLNGSTQRLKENSPSTWSENGGNGTKTWYNVPYGSKVSFGSQVEMLSNVDIGYDTPGGPTYSRSVSGIIRTSAT
-31 VTLEVEQDY
+31 LNVSCSSNPAGY
-40 LLWVRIT
+40 WRI
-47 GTVNGI
+47 
-53 PNSTLTF
+53 
-60 NNNATGTHTLGTV
+60 H
-73 SIDPYS
+73 
-79 DNTIALTCVQGSWG
+79 W
-93 QNGTSTATVPKQS
+93 
-106 SPSAPTCS
+106 
-114 VSVTNI
+114 
-120 GVDRATCIGQIT
+120 
-132 NNPLNYWKIHLYNTS
+132 YNTS
-147 GSWQT
+147 GSWVGYSGNG
-152 QATGTNSCSFTQTGL
+152 ATGSWTYTQDNLTP
-167 AHNTTYN
+167 NTSYN
-174 FYHQY
+174 FYTQV

-185 EGSGLIAHSF
+185 EGTGLSPIGF
-195 TTLGN
+195 TT
-200 PPTASHNSGG
+200 
-210 DVIGRTYAQI
+210 I
-220 GFSYSCDTNADYS
+220 
-233 SSNCVYGTTTSYGST
+233 
-248 ATVDGYNHFF
+248 
-258 CGGTGEGGTLTP
+258 
-270 NTTYYYKFTIKD
+270 
-282 NFGRTSNEVTGS
+282 
-294 FRTSGNAPTI
+294 GNAPAI
-304 NSVAVST
+304 NSIAISP

-331 SYSIKYG
+331 SYSIRYG
-338 TSTNYDSTST
+338 TSTSYGSTST

-355 TPNTTYYYSV
+355 SPNITYYYSM

-370 WGRTSTAKTGNFK
+370 WGRTSAAKTGSFK

-389 TINSHEVKVYDQTSV
+389 IINSHEVKVYAQTSV
-404 EMQYSASYDINDSLA
+404 EMQYSASYDTNDSLS
-419 SYKWEYGISTSYGS
+419 SYEWEYGTSTSYGS
-433 SVIGTNIINGLSAN
+433 SVAGTNIINGLNAN

-452 KLTITS
+452 KLTVTS
-458 VQERSST
+458 AQGRSST

-478 ISALGISGITETT
+478 ISALGISEITETT
-491 VKVDYTFNN
+491 VKVDYTFSN

-516 EDGTSQNYQI
+516 EDGTSQNYQA

-534 KVYNNLEPDSKY
+534 KVYNNLEPGSKY
-546 TCKARVGIEGQG
+546 TCKARVGIKGQS
-558 GTIYYSQ
+558 GTVYYSQ
-565 WVSQDF
+565 WASQDF

-614 SETVNSS
+614 SETVNSP
-621 ISFNGEGTGVSKVKY
+621 ISFNGEGAGVSKVKY

-664 TNVSDIIQKVV
+664 TNASNIIQKVV
-675 KVKPGQSGSI
+675 KVTPGQSGSI
-685 NTDSSTRLYITCTGI
+685 NTDSSTRLYITCTGT
-700 DLNKETAR
+700 DLSKETAK

-725 ESIVMLNNKIRYID
+725 ESIVTLNNKIRYID
-739 ISQNGYIKGTTVGS
+739 ISQNGYIKGTTTGS
-753 DGKIVELDV
+753 DGKIIELDV

-770 ALNKSVIMEKGS
+770 ALNRNVTMEKGS
-782 GSNLEKITDGNYDG
+782 GSNLEKITDGNHDG
-796 SSYCTLNK
+796 SSYCTLNE

-828 LWRDVDSI
+828 LWRDVDCI
-836 YQESRLLGLDANK
+836 YQESRLLGLDASK

-862 VYKEISEGY
+862 VYKETSEGY

-904 NADWNISIPPVIADL
+904 NADWDISIPPVITDL

-930 NSGKLLKNDVGDLT
+930 NSGRLLKNDVGDLT
-944 ALTTTEK
+944 TLTTTEK

-962 EGINKTEEEFTV
+962 NGINKTEEEFTV

>member
-1 MGTVYGNEIR
+1 MATVYSGQRWNGDGSCYWRIR
-11 FDSGRGWWK
+11 
-20 TKVDYNGSSAT
+20 VD
-31 VTLEVEQDY
+31 
-40 LLWVRIT
+40 
-47 GTVNGI
+47 
-53 PNSTLTF
+53 
-60 NNNATGTHTLGTV
+60 
-73 SIDPYS
+73 YS
-79 DNTIALTCVQGSWG
+79 DNTANVYVDVGPSGWSIWLRFTSGNNTFTKNATTYYASNNGKSANLLGTLSISPYSATTVYQTCSGSTWG
-93 QNGTSTATVPKQS
+93 GNVNGESSVTIPKQY
-106 SPSAPTCS
+106 SPEGPTYSRS
-114 VSVTNI
+114 VSGIT
-120 GVDRATCIGQIT
+120 RTSATLNVSCSS
-132 NNPLNYWKIHLYNTS
+132 NPASYWRIHWYNTS
-147 GSWQT
+147 GSWVGYSGNGVTGSWTYT
-152 QATGTNSCSFTQTGL
+152 QDNLTP
-167 AHNTTYN
+167 NTSYN
-174 FYHQY
+174 FYTQV

-185 EGSGLIAHSF
+185 EGTGLSPIGF
-195 TTLGN
+195 TT
-200 PPTASHNSGG
+200 T
-210 DVIGRTYAQI
+210 
-220 GFSYSCDTNADYS
+220 
-233 SSNCVYGTTTSYGST
+233 
-248 ATVDGYNHFF
+248 
-258 CGGTGEGGTLTP
+258 
-270 NTTYYYKFTIKD
+270 
-282 NFGRTSNEVTGS
+282 
-294 FRTSGNAPTI
+294 GNAPTI
-304 NSVAVST
+304 NNVAVSP

-320 NVSYDTNASFS
+320 NVSYDTNASFR
-331 SYSIKYG
+331 SYSIRYG
-338 TSTNYDSTST
+338 TSTSYSSTST

-355 TPNTTYYYSV
+355 TPNITYYYSM

-389 TINSHEVKVYDQTSV
+389 TIDSHEVKVYTQTSV
-404 EMQYSASYDINDSLA
+404 EMQYSASYDTNDSLS
-419 SYKWEYGISTSYGS
+419 SYKWEYGTSTSYGS
-433 SVIGTNIINGLSAN
+433 SVIGTNIINGLNAN

-452 KLTITS
+452 KLTVTS
-458 VQERSST
+458 TQGRSST

-478 ISALGISGITETT
+478 ISALGISEITETT
-491 VKVDYTFNN
+491 VKADYTFNN

-511 TILER
+511 TMLER
-516 EDGTSQNYQI
+516 EDGTSQNYQAS
-526 NNVIPPYS
+526 NVIPPYS
-534 KVYNNLEPDSKY
+534 KVYNNLEPGSKY
-546 TCKARVGIEGQG
+546 TCKARVGIKGQS
-558 GTIYYSQ
+558 GTVYYSQ
-565 WVSQDF
+565 WASQDF

-621 ISFNGEGTGVSKVKY
+621 ISFNGEGAGVSKVKH

-650 VEQFTTSSGITLIL
+650 VEQFTTSSDITLIL
-664 TNVSDIIQKVV
+664 TNASDIIQKVV
-675 KVKPGQSGSI
+675 KVTPGQSGSI
-685 NTDSSTRLYITCTGI
+685 NTDSSTRLYITCTGT
-700 DLNKETAR
+700 DLSKETAR
-708 YIRFSI
+708 YVRFSI

-725 ESIVMLNNKIRYID
+725 ESIVTLNNKIRYID
-739 ISQNGYIKGTTVGS
+739 ISQNGYIKGTTAGS
-753 DGKIVELDV
+753 DGKIIELDV

-770 ALNKSVIMEKGS
+770 ALNRNVTMERGS
-782 GSNLEKITDGNYDG
+782 GSNLEKITDGNHDG
-796 SSYCTLNK
+796 SSYCTLNE

-828 LWRDVDSI
+828 LWRDVDCL

-862 VYKEISEGY
+862 VYKETSEGY

-892 LDNPPFA
+892 LDSPPFA

-904 NADWNISIPPVIADL
+904 NADWNMSIPPVIADL

-930 NSGKLLKNDVGDLT
+930 NSGRLLKNDVGDLT

-962 EGINKTEEEFTV
+962 NGINKTEEEFTV

>member
-1 MGTVYGNEIR
+1 MATVYSGQRWNGEGSCYWRIR
-11 FDSGRGWWK
+11 
-20 TKVDYNGSSAT
+20 VD
-31 VTLEVEQDY
+31 
-40 LLWVRIT
+40 
-47 GTVNGI
+47 
-53 PNSTLTF
+53 
-60 NNNATGTHTLGTV
+60 
-73 SIDPYS
+73 YS
-79 DNTIALTCVQGSWG
+79 DNSANVYVDVGPSGWSIWLRFTSGNNTFTKNATTYYASNNGKSANLLGTLSISPYSATTIYQTCSGSSWG
-93 QNGTSTATVPKQS
+93 GNVNGES
-106 SPSAPTCS
+106 SVTIPQQYSPAGPTYSRS
-114 VSVTNI
+114 VSGIT
-120 GVDRATCIGQIT
+120 RTSATLNVSCSS
-132 NNPLNYWKIHLYNTS
+132 NPASYWRIHWYNTS
-147 GSWQT
+147 GSWVGYSGNG
-152 QATGTNSCSFTQTGL
+152 ATGSWTYTQDNLTP
-167 AHNTTYN
+167 NTSYN
-174 FYHQY
+174 FYTQV

-185 EGSGLIAHSF
+185 EATGLSPIEF
-195 TTLGN
+195 TT
-200 PPTASHNSGG
+200 T
-210 DVIGRTYAQI
+210 
-220 GFSYSCDTNADYS
+220 
-233 SSNCVYGTTTSYGST
+233 
-248 ATVDGYNHFF
+248 
-258 CGGTGEGGTLTP
+258 
-270 NTTYYYKFTIKD
+270 
-282 NFGRTSNEVTGS
+282 
-294 FRTSGNAPTI
+294 GNAPTI
-304 NSVAVST
+304 NSVAVSP

-320 NVSYDTNASFS
+320 NVSYDTNASFR
-331 SYSIKYG
+331 SYSIRYG
-338 TSTNYDSTST
+338 TSTSYGSTST

-355 TPNTTYYYSV
+355 TPNTTYYYSM

-370 WGRTSTAKTGNFK
+370 WGRTSAAKTGSFK

-389 TINSHEVKVYDQTSV
+389 TINSHGVKTYAQTST
-404 EMQYSASYDINDSLA
+404 EMQYSASYDTNDSLS
-419 SYKWEYGISTSYGS
+419 SYKWEYGTSTSYGS
-433 SVIGTNIINGLSAN
+433 SVTGTNTISGLSAN

-452 KLTITS
+452 KLTVTGI
-458 VQERSST
+458 QGRSST

-478 ISALGISGITETT
+478 ISALGISEITETT
-491 VKVDYTFNN
+491 AKVDYTFNN

-511 TILER
+511 TVLER
-516 EDGTSQNYQI
+516 EDGTSQNYQA
-526 NNVIPPYS
+526 NNITPPYT
-534 KVYNNLEPDSKY
+534 KVYDNLEPGSKY
-546 TCKARVGIEGQG
+546 TCKTRVGIKGQS
-558 GTIYYSQ
+558 GTVYYSQ
-565 WVSQDF
+565 WASQDF

-614 SETVNSS
+614 SETVNSP
-621 ISFNGEGTGVSKVKY
+621 ISFNGEGAGVSKVKY
-636 IEIMPNDAYAYEFP
+636 IEIMPNDTYTYEFP

-675 KVKPGQSGSI
+675 KVTPGQSGSI
-685 NTDSSTRLYITCTGI
+685 NTGSSTRLYMTCTGT
-700 DLNKETAR
+700 DLSKETAK
-708 YIRFSI
+708 YVRFSI

-725 ESIVMLNNKIRYID
+725 ESIVTLNNKIRYID
-739 ISQNGYIKGTTVGS
+739 ISQNGYIKGTTTGS
-753 DGKIVELDV
+753 DGKIIELDV

-770 ALNKSVIMEKGS
+770 ALNKNVTMERGS
-782 GSNLEKITDGNYDG
+782 GSNLEKITDGNHDG
-796 SSYCTLNK
+796 SSYCTLNE

-828 LWRDVDSI
+828 LWRDVDCL

-862 VYKEISEGY
+862 VYKETSEGY

-892 LDNPPFA
+892 LDSPPFA

-904 NADWNISIPPVIADL
+904 NADWNMSIPPVIADL

-930 NSGKLLKNDVGDLT
+930 NSGRLLKNDVGDLT

-962 EGINKTEEEFTV
+962 NGINKTEEEFTV